1 LTAGTADRTLFLGG
15 TFGRLP
21 GAWSVD
27 FGTGSSVEDDL
38 TNGWPP
44 GDRRRCQQSPDFRD
58 FRRLGEYRKGG
69 LVFPTRGSIFLMRS
83 SLADAG
89 DVFNMQCEVCQNA
102 VATVH
107 LTDVSNNMKKEI
119 HLCEECAKKRG
130 TTIKSHMNKEPN
142 YPEFKT
148 AHLVAGE
155 FSEPGSEETD
165 LVCPSCGITYSKFR
179 STGKFGC
186 PEDYKIFGQH
196 VIQLLEKIH
205 HKVQHVGKSPK
216 CAVADD
222 ELSGEVDELRDAL
235 NNAIALE
242 QYEKAAAI
250 RDKIYGLEGRIASPD

>member
-1 LTAGTADRTLFLGG
+1 MFYLDHDLPGPQGTRRVTSSKQGLVSESYSARSPGSREVG
-15 TFGRLP
+15 PARLP
-21 GAWSVD
+21 RGRQ
-27 FGTGSSVEDDL
+27 GSRV
-38 TNGWPP
+38 
-44 GDRRRCQQSPDFRD
+44 
-58 FRRLGEYRKGG
+58 RRLPIPGPK
-69 LVFPTRGSIFLMRS
+69 
-83 SLADAG
+83 AHAG
-89 DVFNMQCEVCQNA
+89 DVFTMQCEVCQNA

-155 FSEPGSEETD
+155 FSESGSEETD
-165 LVCPSCGITYSKFR
+165 GVCPNCGISYSKFR

-216 CAVADD
+216 QAEDRDD
-222 ELSGEVDELRDAL
+222 DALRSEVDELRDEL
-235 NNAIALE
+235 NNAIVLE